1 MKRLFKILAWVVGIV
16 LIVIILAGA
25 GLYFFFPKEKVKAI
39 ALEKLSTSLNR
50 KIDIDGVSVSFSGG
64 IGLKLENLRVANAP
78 GFKEKYL
85 MTADNL
91 DVKVQFWPLLKKEIM
106 IDRLV
111 LNKPEITASKQKDGK
126 VNYEF
131 KSADTLIPP
140 EVKEKLPEKAPK
152 AAGALVTFDNLTIHD
167 GRIIYSDDSSNMK
180 LTLDGV
186 EMSSSLNATKNLVY
200 KSKGDLKVESC
211 QISYGEMTV
220 PNFSLA
226 LDFDATA
233 DLNNSQAVVKM
244 TDVSLNDL
252 KFNVSLGVPNLKT
265 MAFINAQLKSDML
278 PLSDCMALV
287 PESKKSLVS
296 DFNIDGGIS
305 IDASIK
311 YNSSAVK
318 SLSYEGKAAIKD
330 LTLARK
336 SEPGNLSIADGS
348 IAFETDK
355 IGLEIKKGS
364 FENNPLAGLIT
375 VENLDNPSIK
385 ANLKGTVDL
394 TSLIKFIS
402 TEPKPKLSGNAEYE
416 LNISGPIEHKDK
428 LAVSGHIKISDAK
441 YAADV
446 LPEPI
451 ENFDADL
458 TISPDK
464 IDIKKFDVKFVS
476 SDVSLT
482 GTLSDPFP
490 YFIPGFEGKAKQPFL
505 TFTAKSHRFDVDRL
519 FPEAAPGAG
528 ANLSQVP
535 IDSLPPLPIPAVD
548 GKGTGQ
554 IDTLIYTQV
563 EFTSI
568 STDMTIKDRILY
580 ADNVK
585 GDVYT
590 GKVTGKA
597 SVNLSDL
604 NNPVYNG
611 QFDAKQIEANDFL
624 ARFTGFG
631 GHLFGKLNMTGDFKA
646 SGLEPLQIVNS
657 LTMDGDA
664 VFKEAR
670 LVGFDLFNKL
680 AEQVNMKKL
689 DEEKLR
695 DFASAFHVAD
705 GRVEFDATKFVST
718 FGDWNVTGSVGFDGS
733 LDYKGTILLSDDM
746 TAQAMTKFGA
756 VAGLLKDSK
765 TGRIRLPLTL
775 GGTYSN
781 PKIGLNLAGSDD
793 KDNLQKNVGDALK
806 NLLGQ

>member
-1 MKRLFKILAWVVGIV
+1 MKRLIKFLAWIVGIGLV
-16 LIVIILAGA
+16 VIILAGV
-25 GLYFFFPKEKVKAI
+25 GLYFFFPKEKVKEM
-39 ALEKLSTSLNR
+39 ALGKLSSSLNC

-64 IGLKLENLRVANAP
+64 IGLKLENLRIANTP

-85 MTADNL
+85 LTAENL
-91 DVKVQFWPLLKKEIM
+91 DVKVRFWPLLKKQIM

-111 LNKPEITASKQKDGK
+111 LNKPEITASKHKDGT

-131 KSADTLIPP
+131 KSADTLMPP
-140 EVKEKLPEKAPK
+140 EVREKLPENAPK

-167 GRIIYSDDSSNMK
+167 GRIMYSDDSSNII
-180 LTLDGV
+180 LALDGV
-186 EMSSSLNATKNLVY
+186 ELSSSLNATKDLVY

-211 QISYGEMTV
+211 DVSYGAMV
-220 PNFSLA
+220 IPDFSLA

-233 DLNNSQAVVKM
+233 DLNGGQAVVKM
-244 TDVSLNDL
+244 TDVRLNDL
-252 KFNVSLGVPNLKT
+252 NFNISLGIPNLKT
-265 MAFINAQLKSDML
+265 MAFINTQIKSDVL
-278 PLSDCMALV
+278 PLSGCLALV
-287 PESKKSLVS
+287 PENEKSLVA

-311 YNSSAVK
+311 YNGKAEK
-318 SLSYEGKAAIKD
+318 SLSYDGKATIKD
-330 LTLARK
+330 LTLERK

-348 IAFETDK
+348 VAFETNK
-355 IGLEIKKGS
+355 IGLEIKQGS

-375 VENLDNPSIK
+375 IENLDNPSIK

-402 TEPKPKLSGNAEYE
+402 TEPKPKLSGKAEYE

-428 LAVSGHIKISDAK
+428 LAISGYIKISGVK

-458 TISPDK
+458 TISPDR
-464 IDIKKFDVKFVS
+464 IDIRKFDVKFVS
-476 SDVSLT
+476 SDISLT
-482 GTLSDPFP
+482 GTLSNPFP
-490 YFIPGFEGKAKQPFL
+490 YFIPGYEGVARQPYL
-505 TFTAKSHRFDVDRL
+505 TFTARSNRFDVDKL

-554 IDTLIYTQV
+554 VDTLIYTQV

-568 STDMTIKDRILY
+568 STDMTIKERILY

-590 GKVTGKA
+590 GKVTGQA
-597 SVNLSDL
+597 SVNLIDL

-611 QFDAKQIEANDFL
+611 QFDAKQIEADDFL

-631 GHLFGKLNMTGDFKA
+631 GHLFGKMNVKGDFQA
-646 SGLEPLQIVNS
+646 SGLEPMQIVNS

-680 AEQVNMKKL
+680 AEQVNLKKM

-695 DFASAFHVAD
+695 DFASTFHVAD
-705 GRVEFDATKFVST
+705 GRVEFDATKFVSK
-718 FGDWNVTGSVGFDGS
+718 FGDWDVTGSVGFDGS
-733 LDYKGTILLSDDM
+733 LDYKGTILLTDDM
-746 TAQAMTKFGA
+746 TDQAMSKFGA

-781 PKIGLNLAGSDD
+781 PKIGLNLAGSDA
-793 KDNLQKNVGDALK
+793 KGNLQQNVTDALK
-806 NLLGQ
+806 NLFGK